1 MGLLIKNHSI
11 TIVAS
16 GLSPEYAISN
26 SISNGNCSYSQL
38 DENRTELVEAINSN
52 LTNYERFNYNSHT
65 IFDRQQCT
73 GMIRDI
79 LYIDI

>member
-11 TIVAS
+11 TIDAS

-73 GMIRDI
+73 GMIRHI
-79 LYIDI
+79 